1 MGARQAVMDTLDVV
15 MDKLTSG
22 VSCRVTACR
31 GGTTN
36 VMDKLLNLHEP

>member
-1 MGARQAVMDTLDVV
+1 MDTLDVV

-31 GGTTN
+31 GGTTY